1 MRQTIKGK
9 NRSVHY
15 KNKPTSFEGNI
26 SGIAKRAL
34 WEGVVLGIASPA
46 ALFANTTI
54 KISRPNGSLA
64 GDWRA
69 VGNDLR
75 KSMNALA
82 PAASRK

>member
-1 MRQTIKGK
+1 MRQTVKMR
-9 NRSVHY
+9 NRPGHC
-15 KNKPTSFEGNI
+15 KDKPTGFDGNI
-26 SGIAKRAL
+26 TSMAQRAL
-34 WEGVVLGIASPA
+34 WDGVVLGIASPA

-54 KISRPNGSLA
+54 KISRPKGSLA

-69 VGNDLR
+69 VGKDLR